1 MYVTS
6 GVKKGMNFL
15 LRELFHK
22 FKISD
27 QYFDFPG
34 GNMFWARTKAI
45 YQIFKK
51 DLRNHIP
58 EEKGSKNILYAIERI
73 WLFIVKI
80 NGYFYKKYFN

>member
-58 EEKGSKNILYAIERI
+58 NEKGSKDILYAIERI
-73 WLFIVKI
+73 
-80 NGYFYKKYFN
+80 

>member
-51 DLRNHIP
+51 DLRLL
-58 EEKGSKNILYAIERI
+58 EKN
-73 WLFIVKI
+73 F
-80 NGYFYKKYFN
+80 

>member
-1 MYVTS
+1 
-6 GVKKGMNFL
+6 
-15 LRELFHK
+15 
-22 FKISD
+22 
-27 QYFDFPG
+27 
-34 GNMFWARTKAI
+34 MFWARTKAI

-80 NGYFYKKYFN
+80 NGYYYKKYFN

>member
-58 EEKGSKNILYAIERI
+58 EEKSSKNILYAIERI

-80 NGYFYKKYFN
+80 NGYYYKKYFN

>member
-1 MYVTS
+1 M
-6 GVKKGMNFL
+6 

-34 GNMFWARTKAI
+34 GNRFWARTKAI

-80 NGYFYKKYFN
+80 NGYYYKKCFNYIL